1 MVGGVCSGCFE
12 VLDGGGGVGGVPGD
26 DCVGE
31 QGEAFA
37 LEALVFGASPVDLS
51 LVGEEQLSA

>member
-12 VLDGGGGVGGVPGD
+12 VLDGGGVGGVPGD

-37 LEALVFGASPVDLS
+37 LGVLVFGASPADLS